1 MEGGMAR
8 RWWSP
13 TTIVLL
19 VFGLFLG
26 LYLYNITGWLKE
38 DDEGTA
44 LYVTWRFAEGEIP
57 YQELTTTKGPLF
69 LLLGAGI
76 NGLLGPSILGLRVVT
91 ALAVIGSGYVWFCGL
106 RAVYGLP
113 ASLIGAATFLL
124 TPEIYHLGRLFRAD
138 SWMLILV
145 ACALSLGLIGYHSK
159 HNRWLVLSG
168 GLLGLAIL
176 TKVIA
181 ILPFL
186 GCALFLALRVLLEKP
201 RKERI
206 LGLAAFVVSYL
217 IVAGTGFS
225 LVEIAAPGALTMI
238 LGSQGPSAV
247 NAPDWGYIV
256 TRALVVYAGFIATN
270 LILILGVP
278 FIYLAIPSRKGVDA
292 GLYLLCQLSTA
303 TAILILRGAVY
314 MRYLAYTSLALS
326 GLLAMGIYHILNQP
340 GKRPR
345 TAGVATLVLVSVVLS
360 CFQLSRFLLR
370 SEVGTRALATYIA
383 ESTAPDEVVLTDYAE
398 LAFHAQR
405 RSVPQTG
412 GIGYGWAT
420 AGLITGEELIQAI
433 EQHHVSLVALHV
445 PGGPEN
451 PGHLFYLQDWDTFYR
466 YIQEH
471 FLFETQMVRSGQ
483 LFEIYRRSTG
493 G

>member
-1 MEGGMAR
+1 MAR
-8 RWWSP
+8 RQWFP
-13 TTIVLL
+13 VTIVLL

-44 LYVTWRFAEGEIP
+44 LYVAWRFAEGEIP

-69 LLLGAGI
+69 LLLGAGL
-76 NGLLGPSILGLRVVT
+76 NKLLGPSILGLRVVT
-91 ALAVIGSGYVWFCGL
+91 ALAVIGSGYVWFRGL
-106 RAVYGLP
+106 RVIYGLP
-113 ASLIGAATFLL
+113 AGLIGAVTFLL

-138 SWMLILV
+138 SWMLVLV
-145 ACALSLGLIGYHSK
+145 ACALGVGLIGYNSK
-159 HNRWLVLSG
+159 RNRWLVLSG

-201 RKERI
+201 RKERVF
-206 LGLAAFVVSYL
+206 GLVAFVVSYL
-217 IVAGTGFS
+217 TVAGVGFS
-225 LVEIAAPGALTMI
+225 LVEIATPGALTMI
-238 LGSQGPSAV
+238 LGSQGPSAG
-247 NAPDWGYIV
+247 NAPDWGYTV
-256 TRALVVYAGFIATN
+256 VRALVVYAGFIATN
-270 LILILGVP
+270 LILIFGVP
-278 FIYLAIPSRKGVDA
+278 FIRLAIPSRKGV
-292 GLYLLCQLSTA
+292 GSGFYFLCQLLTA

-326 GLLAMGIYHILNQP
+326 GLLAMGIGHILNQP
-340 GKRPR
+340 GKRSR
-345 TAGVATLVLVSVVLS
+345 YAGVATLMLVSIVLS
-360 CFQLSRFLLR
+360 WFQLRGFLLR
-370 SEVGTRALATYIA
+370 SEAGTRALATYIA
-383 ESTAPDEVVLTDYAE
+383 ESTTPDEVILTDYAE
-398 LAFHAQR
+398 LAFYAQR
-405 RSVPQTG
+405 QSVPQTG
-412 GIGYGWAT
+412 GIGYGWTT

-433 EQHHVSLVALHV
+433 EQHRVSLVALHV
-445 PGGPEN
+445 SGGPED
-451 PGHLFYLQDWDTFYR
+451 PGHLFYLQDWDTFYC

-471 FLFETQMVRSGQ
+471 FLFDTQMVRSGQ